1 MKDSL
6 LEKNLAA
13 LPSRLA
19 EVVQNPVNSFGVVD
33 LNPQNTESKI
43 SYELTKSKTG
53 DPTLELDGVWIHSRF
68 DPKKEAERFA
78 TELPHDGSERIYL
91 LFGAGLG
98 YILPFLI
105 EKEKVTIIWMEPF
118 PFFIQEAFKIFDFS
132 KPLLDGKLILITG
145 EGMEDQLSDAVKG
158 KGTYPISFVPHRG
171 SWQWK
176 ETEYQRLKYTAEQ
189 MFHKKDVNLATLTR
203 FEKIWAKNI
212 CYNLPE
218 LSKFRPVSDLFGI
231 ANGISIVVA
240 GAGPSLSESI
250 PDLIKYRNQFL
261 LLAVDTALPI
271 LTSFGVEPDLIFSVD
286 PQALNSQYLEDYS
299 GEAILVFDP
308 TSTYLS
314 LRLDKGP
321 NKGFVTSSPFPLIRL
336 LERTGESEIGS
347 VPFGGSVSTNAASL
361 ATLMGAKSVYLVG
374 QDLSFTKGLAHS
386 KGAVLEERLNYLES
400 RKFRREKHNYKQL
413 FALPQKKVTGNLD
426 ETYIT
431 NEKMLIFKKWF
442 EDHAKEN
449 PWTNLTQFGAKLEGI
464 PHSEFEKEFASE
476 LSEVKNQT
484 NLVESVRNKI
494 HSQLKM
500 DSPYFDEKQLVSEIK
515 STTEALAEFVTT
527 VKRGLSVS
535 QRIYNQ
541 IQRNQINPKTFS
553 EDIKQMDSIDE
564 QVSGKKGLNEILSL
578 GIQRVILTITE
589 GYDDNLS
596 LEEKENIQLGVAKK
610 SLLLYEGLYASVRST
625 KRMLTKS
632 LYRLQ

>member
-1 MKDSL
+1 MNKSN

-13 LPSRLA
+13 LPSQVA
-19 EVVQNPVNSFGVVD
+19 ESILNLENPSEPTNSLD
-33 LNPQNTESKI
+33 SESNF
-43 SYELTKSKTG
+43 SYQLTKSKTG

-98 YILPFLI
+98 YILPYLI
-105 EKEKVTIIWMEPF
+105 EREKVTIIWMEPHQ
-118 PFFIQEAFKIFDFS
+118 FFIKEAFQIFDFS
-132 KPLLDGKLILITG
+132 KPLLEGKLILITG
-145 EGMEDQLSDAVKG
+145 EGLEDQLSEAVKG
-158 KGTYPISFVPHRG
+158 KGTHPISFVPHRG
-171 SWQWK
+171 SWQWR
-176 ETEYQRLKYTAEQ
+176 ESDYLKLRHTAEQ

-218 LSKFRPVSDLFGI
+218 LSKFRPISDLFGI
-231 ANGISIVVA
+231 AEGISIVVC

-250 PDLIKYRNQFL
+250 PELTKYRNQFL

-271 LTSFGVEPDLIFSVD
+271 LTSFGVDPDLIFSVD

-299 GEAILVFDP
+299 GDGILIFDP

-321 NKGFVTSSPFPLIRL
+321 NKGFVTSSPFPLIGL
-336 LERTGESEIGS
+336 LERTGNGEIGS

-361 ATLMGAKSVYLVG
+361 ATLMGAKSVFLVG

-413 FALPQKKVTGNLD
+413 FALPQKKVTGNLG

-449 PWTNLTQFGAKLEGI
+449 PWTNLTKFGAKLEGI
-464 PHSEFEKEFASE
+464 LHSEFEKVFKSDENE
-476 LSEVKNQT
+476 IKIQI
-484 NLVESVRNKI
+484 NLVQTVRNQI
-494 HSQLKM
+494 HAQLKTEI
-500 DSPYFDEKQLVSEIK
+500 PFFDQKQLASEIK
-515 STTEALAEFVTT
+515 STTESLLDFAST
-527 VKRGLSVS
+527 VKRGLIVS
-535 QRIYNQ
+535 ERIYNQ
-541 IQRNQINPKTFS
+541 IKLNQINPKTFA

-578 GIQRVILTITE
+578 GIQRIILTITE
-589 GYDDNLS
+589 GYDDNLT
-596 LEEKENIQLGVAKK
+596 LEEKENPRLAVAKK
-610 SLLLYEGLYASVRST
+610 SLLLYEGLYTSVQST

-632 LYRLQ
+632 LYRML

>member
-1 MKDSL
+1 MKESY

-19 EVVQNPVNSFGVVD
+19 ELVQNPATAFNSVNSPD
-33 LNPQNTESKI
+33 PEINI
-43 SYELTKSKTG
+43 SYELKKSKTG
-53 DPTLELDGVWIHSRF
+53 DPTLEIDGVWIHSRF

-78 TELPHDGSERIYL
+78 TELPHDGSDRIYL

-98 YILPFLI
+98 YILPYLI
-105 EKEKVTIIWMEPF
+105 NKENVTIIWMEPF

-132 KPLLDGKLILITG
+132 KHLLDGKLILITG
-145 EGMEDQLSDAVKG
+145 EGMEDQLSEAVKG
-158 KGTYPISFVPHRG
+158 KGTHPISFVPHRG

-176 ETEYQRLKYTAEQ
+176 EADYQRLKFTAEQ

-231 ANGISIVVA
+231 AEGISIVVC

-250 PDLIKYRNQFL
+250 SELITYRNQFL

-299 GEAILVFDP
+299 GDAILVFDP

-336 LERTGESEIGS
+336 LERTGTSEIGS

-361 ATLMGAKSVYLVG
+361 ATLMGAKFVFLVG

-413 FALPQKKVTGNLD
+413 FALPQKKVTGNRE

-449 PWTNLTQFGAKLEGI
+449 PWTNLTKFGARLEGI
-464 PHSEFEKEFASE
+464 PHSEFEQEFPSGNSAE
-476 LSEVKNQT
+476 KNNQIK
-484 NLVESVRNKI
+484 LVESVRNQI
-494 HSQLKM
+494 RSQLTKEV
-500 DSPYFDEKQLVSEIK
+500 SFFDTSQLVSEIQ
-515 STTEALAEFVTT
+515 STTESLSEFVIT
-527 VKRGLSVS
+527 VKRGLAVS
-535 QRIYNQ
+535 ERIYNQ
-541 IQRNQINPKTFS
+541 IKRNQINPKTFS
-553 EDIKQMDSIDE
+553 EDIKQMDAIDE

-578 GIQRVILTITE
+578 GIQRIILTITE

-596 LEEKENIQLGVAKK
+596 VEEKENTQLGVAKK
-610 SLLLYEGLYASVRST
+610 SLLLYEGLYESVRTT

>member
-1 MKDSL
+1 MKESY

-19 EVVQNPVNSFGVVD
+19 ELVQNPANAFSSVNSPD
-33 LNPQNTESKI
+33 PEINIT
-43 SYELTKSKTG
+43 YELKKSKTG
-53 DPTLELDGVWIHSRF
+53 DPTLEIDGVWIHSRF
-68 DPKKEAERFA
+68 DPRKEAERFA
-78 TELPHDGSERIYL
+78 TELPHDGSDRIYL

-98 YILPFLI
+98 YILPYLI
-105 EKEKVTIIWMEPF
+105 NKENVTIIWMEPF

-145 EGMEDQLSDAVKG
+145 EGMEDQLSEAMKG
-158 KGTYPISFVPHRG
+158 KGTHPISFVPHRG

-176 ETEYQRLKYTAEQ
+176 EADYQRLKFTAEQ

-231 ANGISIVVA
+231 AEGISIVVC

-250 PDLIKYRNQFL
+250 SELITYRNQFL

-299 GEAILVFDP
+299 GDAILVFDP

-336 LERTGESEIGS
+336 LERTGTSEIGS

-361 ATLMGAKSVYLVG
+361 ATLMGAKFVFLVG

-413 FALPQKKVTGNLD
+413 FALPQKKVTGNQE

-449 PWTNLTQFGAKLEGI
+449 HWTNLTKFGARLEGI
-464 PHSEFEKEFASE
+464 PHSEFEKEF
-476 LSEVKNQT
+476 LSGNSAEKNNQIK
-484 NLVESVRNKI
+484 LVESVRNQI
-494 HSQLKM
+494 RSQLTKEV
-500 DSPYFDEKQLVSEIK
+500 SFFDTSQLVSEIQ
-515 STTEALAEFVTT
+515 STTESLSEFVIT
-527 VKRGLSVS
+527 VKRGLAVS
-535 QRIYNQ
+535 ERIYNQ
-541 IQRNQINPKTFS
+541 IKRNQINPKTFS
-553 EDIKQMDSIDE
+553 EDIKQMDAIDE

-578 GIQRVILTITE
+578 GIQRIILTITE

-596 LEEKENIQLGVAKK
+596 VEEKENTQLGVAKK
-610 SLLLYEGLYASVRST
+610 SLLLYEGLYESVRTT

>member
-1 MKDSL
+1 MNETY

-13 LPSRLA
+13 LPSWLA
-19 EVVQNPVNSFGVVD
+19 EKIQNSDQISEVRNSSNSETNF
-33 LNPQNTESKI
+33 
-43 SYELTKSKTG
+43 SYQLTKSKTG
-53 DPTLELDGVWIHSRF
+53 DLTLELEGVWIHSRF

-98 YILPFLI
+98 YILPYLL
-105 EKEKVTIIWMEPF
+105 EREKVNIIWMEPHV
-118 PFFIQEAFKIFDFS
+118 FFIKEAFQIFDFS
-132 KPLLDGKLILITG
+132 KSLLEGKLILITG
-145 EGMEDQLSDAVKG
+145 EGLEDQLSDAVKG
-158 KGTYPISFVPHRG
+158 KGTHPISFVPHRG
-171 SWQWK
+171 SWQWR
-176 ETEYQRLKYTAEQ
+176 ESDYLKLRHTAEQ

-218 LSKFRPVSDLFGI
+218 LSKFRPISDLFGI
-231 ANGISIVVA
+231 AEGISIVVC

-250 PDLIKYRNQFL
+250 PDLTKYRNQFL

-299 GEAILVFDP
+299 GNGILIFDP

-314 LRLDKGP
+314 LRLDNGP
-321 NKGFVTSSPFPLIRL
+321 NKGYVTSSPFPLIGL
-336 LERTGESEIGS
+336 LERTGSGEIGS

-361 ATLMGAKSVYLVG
+361 ATLMGAGSVFLVG

-413 FALPQKKVTGNLD
+413 FALPQKKVTGNLE

-442 EDHAKEN
+442 EDHAKDN
-449 PWTNLTQFGAKLEGI
+449 PWTNLTKFGAKLEGI
-464 PHSEFEKEFASE
+464 PHSEFSKEFKSDE
-476 LSEVKNQT
+476 NEVKSQT
-484 NLVESVRNKI
+484 NLVQSVRNRI
-494 HSQLKM
+494 NSQLKIEI
-500 DSPYFDEKQLVSEIK
+500 PFFDPKQLVSEIK
-515 STTEALAEFVTT
+515 STTEALSEFVTI
-527 VKRGLSVS
+527 VKKGLTVS

-541 IQRNQINPKTFS
+541 IKLNQINPKTFS
-553 EDIKQMDSIDE
+553 EDIKQMDLIDE

-589 GYDDNLS
+589 GYDDNLT
-596 LEEKENIQLGVAKK
+596 LEEKENPRLAVAKK
-610 SLLLYEGLYASVRST
+610 SLLLYEGLYSSVQST

-632 LYRLQ
+632 LYRML

>member
-1 MKDSL
+1 MNHSY

-13 LPSRLA
+13 IPSPLA
-19 EVVQNPVNSFGVVD
+19 EVILNLGNPSETTNSLD
-33 LNPQNTESKI
+33 SESN
-43 SYELTKSKTG
+43 YTYQLTKSKTG

-98 YILPFLI
+98 YIIPYLI
-105 EKEKVTIIWMEPF
+105 ERQKVTIIWMEPHT
-118 PFFIQEAFKIFDFS
+118 FFIKESFQIFDFS
-132 KPLLDGKLILITG
+132 KPLLEGKLILITG
-145 EGMEDQLSDAVKG
+145 EGMEDQLSESVKG
-158 KGTYPISFVPHRG
+158 KGTHPISFVPHRG
-171 SWQWK
+171 SWQWR
-176 ETEYQRLKYTAEQ
+176 ETDYLKLRHTAEQ

-218 LSKFRPVSDLFGI
+218 LSKFRPISDLFGI
-231 ANGISIVVA
+231 AEGISIVVC

-250 PDLIKYRNQFL
+250 PELTKYRNQFL

-271 LTSFGVEPDLIFSVD
+271 LTSFGVDPDLIFSVD

-299 GEAILVFDP
+299 GDGILIFDP

-321 NKGFVTSSPFPLIRL
+321 NKGFVTSSPFPLIGL
-336 LERTGESEIGS
+336 LERTGPSEIGS

-361 ATLMGAKSVYLVG
+361 ATLMGANSIFLVG

-413 FALPQKKVTGNLD
+413 FALPQKKVTGNLG

-449 PWTNLTQFGAKLEGI
+449 PWTNLTKFGAKLEGI
-464 PHSEFEKEFASE
+464 SHSLFEKEFASGE
-476 LSEVKNQT
+476 NEIITQT
-484 NLVESVRNKI
+484 NLVQSVRNQI
-494 HSQLKM
+494 QSQLKTEN
-500 DSPYFDEKQLVSEIK
+500 PFFDQKLLVSEIK
-515 STTEALAEFVTT
+515 STTESLLDFAST
-527 VKRGLSVS
+527 VKRGLTVS
-535 QRIYNQ
+535 ERIYNQ
-541 IQRNQINPKTFS
+541 IKRNQINPKTFS
-553 EDIKQMDSIDE
+553 EDIKQMDAIDE

-589 GYDDNLS
+589 GYDDNLT
-596 LEEKENIQLGVAKK
+596 LEEKENPRLAVAKK
-610 SLLLYEGLYASVRST
+610 SLLLYEGLYASVQST

-632 LYRLQ
+632 LYRLLK

>member
-1 MKDSL
+1 MKESY

-19 EVVQNPVNSFGVVD
+19 ELVQNPATAFISVNSPD
-33 LNPQNTESKI
+33 PEINI
-43 SYELTKSKTG
+43 SYELKKSKTG
-53 DPTLELDGVWIHSRF
+53 DPTLEIDGVWIHSRF

-78 TELPHDGSERIYL
+78 TELPHDGSDRIYL

-98 YILPFLI
+98 YILPYLI
-105 EKEKVTIIWMEPF
+105 NKENVTIIWMEPF

-145 EGMEDQLSDAVKG
+145 EGMEDQLSEAVKG
-158 KGTYPISFVPHRG
+158 KGTHPISFVPHRG

-176 ETEYQRLKYTAEQ
+176 EADYQRLKFTAEQ

-231 ANGISIVVA
+231 AEGISIVVC

-250 PDLIKYRNQFL
+250 SELITYRNQFL

-271 LTSFGVEPDLIFSVD
+271 LSSFGVEPDLIFSVD

-299 GEAILVFDP
+299 GDAILVFDP

-336 LERTGESEIGS
+336 LERTGTSEIGS

-361 ATLMGAKSVYLVG
+361 ATLMGAKFVFLVG

-413 FALPQKKVTGNLD
+413 FALPQKKVTGNQE

-449 PWTNLTQFGAKLEGI
+449 PWTNLTKFGARLEGI
-464 PHSEFEKEFASE
+464 PHSEFEKEFPSGNSAE
-476 LSEVKNQT
+476 KNNQIK
-484 NLVESVRNKI
+484 LVESVRNQI
-494 HSQLKM
+494 RSQLTKKV
-500 DSPYFDEKQLVSEIK
+500 SFFDTSQLVSEIQ
-515 STTEALAEFVTT
+515 STTESLSEFVIT
-527 VKRGLSVS
+527 VKRGLAVS
-535 QRIYNQ
+535 ERIYNQ
-541 IQRNQINPKTFS
+541 IKRNQINPKTFS
-553 EDIKQMDSIDE
+553 EDIKQMDAIDE

-578 GIQRVILTITE
+578 GIQRIILTITE

-596 LEEKENIQLGVAKK
+596 VEEKENTQLGVAKK
-610 SLLLYEGLYASVRST
+610 SLLLYEGLYESVRTT

>member
-1 MKDSL
+1 MNHSN

-13 LPSRLA
+13 IPSQIA
-19 EVVQNPVNSFGVVD
+19 EVILNLGNPSETTNSLD
-33 LNPQNTESKI
+33 SESN
-43 SYELTKSKTG
+43 YTYQLTKSKTG

-98 YILPFLI
+98 YIIPYLI
-105 EKEKVTIIWMEPF
+105 ERQKVTIIWMEPHT
-118 PFFIQEAFKIFDFS
+118 FFIKESFQIFDFS
-132 KPLLDGKLILITG
+132 KPLLEGKLILITG
-145 EGMEDQLSDAVKG
+145 EGMEDQLSESVKG
-158 KGTYPISFVPHRG
+158 KGTHPISFVPHRG
-171 SWQWK
+171 SWQWR
-176 ETEYQRLKYTAEQ
+176 ETDYLKLRHTAEQ

-218 LSKFRPVSDLFGI
+218 LSKFRPISDLFGI
-231 ANGISIVVA
+231 AEGISIVVC

-250 PDLIKYRNQFL
+250 PELTKYRNQFL

-271 LTSFGVEPDLIFSVD
+271 LTSFSVDPDLIFSVD
-286 PQALNSQYLEDYS
+286 PQALNSQYLEEYS
-299 GEAILVFDP
+299 GDGILIFDP

-321 NKGFVTSSPFPLIRL
+321 NKGFVTSSPFPLIGL
-336 LERTGESEIGS
+336 LERTGPSEIGS

-361 ATLMGAKSVYLVG
+361 ATLMGANSIFLVG

-413 FALPQKKVTGNLD
+413 FALPQKKVTGNLG

-449 PWTNLTQFGAKLEGI
+449 PWTNLTKFGAKLEGI
-464 PHSEFEKEFASE
+464 PHSHFEKEFAIDE
-476 LSEVKNQT
+476 NEIKIQT
-484 NLVESVRNKI
+484 KLVQSVRNQI
-494 HSQLKM
+494 QSQLKTEN
-500 DSPYFDEKQLVSEIK
+500 PFFDQKLLVSEIK
-515 STTEALAEFVTT
+515 STTESLLDFAST
-527 VKRGLSVS
+527 VKRGLTVS
-535 QRIYNQ
+535 ERIYNQ
-541 IQRNQINPKTFS
+541 IKRNQINPKTFS
-553 EDIKQMDSIDE
+553 EDIKQMDAIDE

-589 GYDDNLS
+589 GYDDNLT
-596 LEEKENIQLGVAKK
+596 LEEKENPRLAVAKK
-610 SLLLYEGLYASVRST
+610 SLLLYEGLYASVQST

-632 LYRLQ
+632 LYRLLK

>member
-1 MKDSL
+1 MNKSY

-13 LPSRLA
+13 LHSQLA
-19 EVVQNPVNSFGVVD
+19 EQIQKFQSQSGEKNSVD
-33 LNPQNTESKI
+33 SENNLPYQ
-43 SYELTKSKTG
+43 LTKSKVG

-98 YILPFLI
+98 YIIPYLI
-105 EKEKVTIIWMEPF
+105 EREKVTIIWMEPHV
-118 PFFIQEAFKIFDFS
+118 FFIKEAFQIFDFS
-132 KPLLDGKLILITG
+132 KALLEGKLILITG
-145 EGMEDQLSDAVKG
+145 QGMEDQLSEAVKG
-158 KGTYPISFVPHRG
+158 KGTHPISFVPHRG
-171 SWQWK
+171 SWQWR
-176 ETEYQRLKYTAEQ
+176 ESDYLKLRHTAEQ

-231 ANGISIVVA
+231 AEGISIVVC

-250 PDLIKYRNQFL
+250 SDLKKYRNQFL

-271 LTSFGVEPDLIFSVD
+271 LTSFGVDPDLIFSVD
-286 PQALNSQYLEDYS
+286 PQALNSQYLEDYV
-299 GEAILVFDP
+299 GDGILIFDP

-321 NKGFVTSSPFPLIRL
+321 NKGFVTSSPFPLIGL
-336 LERTGESEIGS
+336 LERTGPSEIGS
-347 VPFGGSVSTNAASL
+347 VPFGGSVSTNTASL
-361 ATLMGAKSVYLVG
+361 ATLMGAQSVFLVG

-413 FALPQKKVTGNLD
+413 FALPQKKVTGNLG

-449 PWTNLTQFGAKLEGI
+449 PWTNLTKFGTKLEGI
-464 PHSEFEKEFASE
+464 PHSHFEKEFASDE
-476 LSEVKNQT
+476 NEIKIQT
-484 NLVESVRNKI
+484 NLVQSVRSQI
-494 HSQLKM
+494 QSQLKNE
-500 DSPYFDEKQLVSEIK
+500 DPFFDQKQLVSEIK
-515 STTEALAEFVTT
+515 STTESLLDFVST
-527 VKRGLSVS
+527 VKRGLTVS
-535 QRIYNQ
+535 ERIYNQ
-541 IQRNQINPKTFS
+541 IKRNQINPKTFS
-553 EDIKQMDSIDE
+553 EDIKQMDAIDE
-564 QVSGKKGLNEILSL
+564 QVSNKKGLNEILNL

-589 GYDDNLS
+589 GYDDNLT
-596 LEEKENIQLGVAKK
+596 LEEKEDPRLAVAKK
-610 SLLLYEGLYASVRST
+610 SLLLYEGLYTSVQST

-632 LYRLQ
+632 LYRLLQ

>member
-1 MKDSL
+1 MNDSL
-6 LEKNLAA
+6 FQKNLAA
-13 LPSRLA
+13 LPSSLA
-19 EVVQNPVNSFGVVD
+19 DAVQNPPNTMNALD
-33 LNPQNTESKI
+33 LNSKNSETKI

-98 YILPFLI
+98 YIIPFLMERKNI
-105 EKEKVTIIWMEPF
+105 TTIWMEPNS
-118 PFFIQEAFKIFDFS
+118 FFIRESFRIFDFS
-132 KPLLDGKLILITG
+132 KSFLEGKLILITG
-145 EGMEDQLSDAVKG
+145 EGMEDQLSEAVKG
-158 KGTYPISFVPHRG
+158 KGTHPISFVPHRG

-176 ETEYQRLKYTAEQ
+176 EDEYLRLKYTAEQ

-231 ANGISIVVA
+231 AKEISIVVC

-250 PDLIKYRNQFL
+250 PEIIKFRKQFL
-261 LLAVDTALPI
+261 LLAVDTAVPI
-271 LTSFGVEPDLIFSVD
+271 LTSFGAEPDLIFSVD

-308 TSTYLS
+308 TSTYIS
-314 LRLDKGP
+314 LRLEKGP
-321 NKGFVTSSPFPLIRL
+321 NKGFVTSSPFPLIGL
-336 LERTGESEIGS
+336 LERTGSDEIGS

-413 FALPQKKVTGNLD
+413 FALPRKQVKGNQ
-426 ETYIT
+426 EEIYIT

-449 PWTNLTQFGAKLEGI
+449 PWINLTRFGAKLEGI
-464 PHSEFEKEFASE
+464 PHSEFSNEFSNDE
-476 LSEVKNQT
+476 FETKNQT
-484 NLVESVRNKI
+484 NLVQSVRNQI
-494 HSQLKM
+494 HSLLQNEISFFNQ
-500 DSPYFDEKQLVSEIK
+500 DQLVSEIK
-515 STTEALAEFVTT
+515 STTEALLNFVTT
-527 VKRGLSVS
+527 VKRGLTVS
-535 QRIYNQ
+535 RRIYNQ
-541 IQRNQINPKTFS
+541 IQKNQINPKTFS

-589 GYDDNLS
+589 GYDDHLS
-596 LEEKENIQLGVAKK
+596 VEEKENAQLGVAKK
-610 SLLLYEGLYASVRST
+610 SLLLYEGLYESVRTT

-632 LYRLQ
+632 LYRML

>member
-1 MKDSL
+1 MNESF

-13 LPSRLA
+13 LPSKLV
-19 EVVQNPVNSFGVVD
+19 EVVRNQKSIFNTVNSPSPG
-33 LNPQNTESKI
+33 TKI
-43 SYELTKSKTG
+43 SYELSKSKTG

-98 YILPFLI
+98 YILPYLI
-105 EKEKVTIIWMEPF
+105 NKEKVTIIWMEPF
-118 PFFIQEAFKIFDFS
+118 PFFIWESFKLFDLS
-132 KPLLDGKLILITG
+132 KPLLEGKLILITG
-145 EGMEDQLSDAVKG
+145 DGMEDQLTEAVKG

-176 ETEYQRLKYTAEQ
+176 EAEYQRLKYTAEQ

-218 LSKFRPVSDLFGI
+218 LSQFRPVSDLFGI
-231 ANGISIVVA
+231 ASGIPIVVA
-240 GAGPSLSESI
+240 CAGPSLSESI
-250 PDLIKYRNQFL
+250 PDLVTYRSQFL

-336 LERTGESEIGS
+336 LERTGPSEIGS

-361 ATLMGAKSVYLVG
+361 ATLMGAKSVFLVG

-413 FALPQKKVTGNLD
+413 FALPRKKVLGNSE

-449 PWTNLTQFGAKLEGI
+449 PWTNLTKFGAKLEGI
-464 PHSEFEKEFASE
+464 PHSEFGKEFSNDE
-476 LSEVKNQT
+476 SEVKNQT
-484 NLVESVRNKI
+484 HLVQLVRNRI
-494 HSQLKM
+494 RSQLKKEE
-500 DSPYFDEKQLVSEIK
+500 SFFDKTELVSEIL
-515 STTEALAEFVTT
+515 STTESLSEFVIT
-527 VKRGLSVS
+527 VKRGLIVS
-535 QRIYNQ
+535 ERIYNQ
-541 IQRNQINPKTFS
+541 IKRNQINPKTFS

-589 GYDDNLS
+589 GYDDHLS
-596 LEEKENIQLGVAKK
+596 LEEKENTKLGVAKK
-610 SLLLYEGLYASVRST
+610 SLLLYEGLYESVQST

>member
-1 MKDSL
+1 MKESY

-19 EVVQNPVNSFGVVD
+19 ELVQNPATAFISVNSPD
-33 LNPQNTESKI
+33 PEINI
-43 SYELTKSKTG
+43 SYELKKSKTG
-53 DPTLELDGVWIHSRF
+53 DPTLEIDGVWIHSRF

-78 TELPHDGSERIYL
+78 TELPHDGSDRIYL

-98 YILPFLI
+98 YILPYLI
-105 EKEKVTIIWMEPF
+105 NKENVTIIWMEPF

-145 EGMEDQLSDAVKG
+145 EGMEDQLSEAVKG
-158 KGTYPISFVPHRG
+158 KGTHPISFVPHRG

-176 ETEYQRLKYTAEQ
+176 EADYQRLKFTAEQ

-231 ANGISIVVA
+231 AEGISIVVC

-250 PDLIKYRNQFL
+250 SELINYRNQFL

-271 LTSFGVEPDLIFSVD
+271 LSSFGVEPDLIFSVD

-299 GEAILVFDP
+299 GDAILVFDP

-336 LERTGESEIGS
+336 LERTGTSEIGS

-361 ATLMGAKSVYLVG
+361 ATLMGAKFVFLVG

-413 FALPQKKVTGNLD
+413 FALPQKKVTGNQE

-449 PWTNLTQFGAKLEGI
+449 PWTNLTKFGARLEGI
-464 PHSEFEKEFASE
+464 PHSEFEKEFPSGNSAE
-476 LSEVKNQT
+476 KNNQIK
-484 NLVESVRNKI
+484 LVESVRNQI
-494 HSQLKM
+494 RSQLTKKV
-500 DSPYFDEKQLVSEIK
+500 SFFDTSQLVSEIQ
-515 STTEALAEFVTT
+515 STTESLSEFVIT
-527 VKRGLSVS
+527 VKRGLAVS
-535 QRIYNQ
+535 ERIYNQ
-541 IQRNQINPKTFS
+541 IKRNQINPKTFS
-553 EDIKQMDSIDE
+553 EDIKQMDAIDE

-578 GIQRVILTITE
+578 GIQRIILTITE

-596 LEEKENIQLGVAKK
+596 VEEKENTQLGVAKK
-610 SLLLYEGLYASVRST
+610 SLLLYEGLYESVRTT

>member
-1 MKDSL
+1 MNEFY

-13 LPSRLA
+13 LPSQLA
-19 EVVQNPVNSFGVVD
+19 ALIQNPEKNFEGLHSQN
-33 LNPQNTESKI
+33 LKTNPTYQ
-43 SYELTKSKTG
+43 LTKSKVG

-98 YILPFLI
+98 YIIPYLL
-105 EKEKVTIIWMEPF
+105 EREKVTIIWMEPYQ
-118 PFFIQEAFKIFDFS
+118 FFIKESFQIFDFS
-132 KPLLDGKLILITG
+132 KSLLDEKLILITG
-145 EGMEDQLSDAVKG
+145 EGLEDQLSEAVKG
-158 KGTYPISFVPHRG
+158 KGTHPISFVPHRG
-171 SWQWK
+171 SWQWR
-176 ETEYQRLKYTAEQ
+176 ESDYLKLRHTAEQ

-231 ANGISIVVA
+231 AEGISIVVC

-250 PDLIKYRNQFL
+250 PDLTKYRNQFL

-271 LTSFGVEPDLIFSVD
+271 LNSFGVEPDLIFSVD
-286 PQALNSQYLEDYS
+286 PQALNSQYLEDDS
-299 GEAILVFDP
+299 GNGILIFDP
-308 TSTYLS
+308 TSTYIS
-314 LRLDKGP
+314 LRLEKGP
-321 NKGFVTSSPFPLIRL
+321 NKGFVTSSPFPLIGL
-336 LERTGESEIGS
+336 LERTGSSEIGS

-361 ATLMGAKSVYLVG
+361 ATLMGAKSVFLVG

-386 KGAVLEERLNYLES
+386 KGAVLEERLNYLET

-413 FALPQKKVTGNLD
+413 FALPQKKVTGNLE

-449 PWTNLTQFGAKLEGI
+449 PWTNLTKFGAKLEGI
-464 PHSEFEKEFASE
+464 PHSNFEKEFASDE
-476 LSEVKNQT
+476 GEIKTQT
-484 NLVESVRNKI
+484 NLVQSVRNRI
-494 HSQLKM
+494 QSQLKIEN
-500 DSPYFDEKQLVSEIK
+500 PFFDQKQLVSEIR
-515 STTEALAEFVTT
+515 STTEALSEFVST
-527 VKRGLSVS
+527 VKRGLVVS

-589 GYDDNLS
+589 GYDDNLT
-596 LEEKENIQLGVAKK
+596 LEEKENAQLGVAKK
-610 SLLLYEGLYASVRST
+610 SLLLYEGLYESVRST

-632 LYRLQ
+632 LYRML

>member
-1 MKDSL
+1 MNETY
-6 LEKNLAA
+6 LEKNFAA
-13 LPSRLA
+13 LPSQLA
-19 EVVQNPVNSFGVVD
+19 ELIQNSDQKSAFPNSID
-33 LNPQNTESKI
+33 SKSI
-43 SYELTKSKTG
+43 PSYQLTKSKTG
-53 DPTLELDGVWIHSRF
+53 DLTLELDGVWIHSRF

-98 YILPFLI
+98 YILPYLL
-105 EKEKVTIIWMEPF
+105 EREKVNIIWMEPHV
-118 PFFIQEAFKIFDFS
+118 FFIKEAFQIFDFS
-132 KPLLDGKLILITG
+132 KSLLEGKLILITG
-145 EGMEDQLSDAVKG
+145 EGLEDQLSDAVKG
-158 KGTYPISFVPHRG
+158 KGTHPISFVPHRG
-171 SWQWK
+171 SWQWR
-176 ETEYQRLKYTAEQ
+176 ESDYLKLRQTAEQ

-218 LSKFRPVSDLFGI
+218 LSQFRPISDLFGI
-231 ANGISIVVA
+231 AEGISIVVC

-250 PDLIKYRNQFL
+250 PDLTKYRNQFL

-299 GEAILVFDP
+299 GNGILIFDP
-308 TSTYLS
+308 TSTFLS
-314 LRLDKGP
+314 LRLEKGP
-321 NKGFVTSSPFPLIRL
+321 NKGFVTSSPFPLIGL
-336 LERTGESEIGS
+336 LERTGSGEIGS

-361 ATLMGAKSVYLVG
+361 ATLMGADTVFLVG

-413 FALPQKKVTGNLD
+413 FALPQKKVTGNLE

-442 EDHAKEN
+442 EDHAKDN
-449 PWTNLTQFGAKLEGI
+449 PWTNLTKFGAKLEGI
-464 PHSEFEKEFASE
+464 PHSEFDKEFASDE
-476 LSEVKNQT
+476 NEVKTQT
-484 NLVESVRNKI
+484 NLVQSVRNQI
-494 HSQLKM
+494 NSQLKIEI
-500 DSPYFDEKQLVSEIK
+500 PFFDPKQLVSEIK
-515 STTEALAEFVTT
+515 STTEALSEFVTI
-527 VKRGLSVS
+527 VKRGLTVS

-541 IQRNQINPKTFS
+541 IKLNQINPKTFS

-578 GIQRVILTITE
+578 GIQRIILTITE
-589 GYDDNLS
+589 GYDDNLT
-596 LEEKENIQLGVAKK
+596 LEEKENPRLAVAKK
-610 SLLLYEGLYASVRST
+610 SLLLYEGLYSSVQST

-632 LYRLQ
+632 LYRML

>member
-1 MKDSL
+1 MNESY

-13 LPSRLA
+13 LPSQLA
-19 EVVQNPVNSFGVVD
+19 EVIQNPEKTFTAINSQNFET
-33 LNPQNTESKI
+33 NP
-43 SYELTKSKTG
+43 SYQLTKSKTG

-98 YILPFLI
+98 YIIPYLL
-105 EKEKVTIIWMEPF
+105 EREKVTIIWMEPY
-118 PFFIQEAFKIFDFS
+118 PFFIRESFQIFDFS
-132 KPLLDGKLILITG
+132 KSFLEGKLILITG
-145 EGMEDQLSDAVKG
+145 EGLEDQLSEAVKG
-158 KGTYPISFVPHRG
+158 KGTHPISFVPHRG
-171 SWQWK
+171 AWQWRESDYIK
-176 ETEYQRLKYTAEQ
+176 LRHTAEQ

-231 ANGISIVVA
+231 AEGISIVVC

-250 PDLIKYRNQFL
+250 PDLTKFRNQFL

-299 GEAILVFDP
+299 GNAILIFDP

-314 LRLDKGP
+314 LRLEKGP
-321 NKGFVTSSPFPLIRL
+321 NKGFVTSSPFPLIGL
-336 LERTGESEIGS
+336 LERTGSEKIGS

-361 ATLMGAKSVYLVG
+361 ATLMGANSVFLVG

-413 FALPQKKVTGNLD
+413 FALPQKKVTGNLE

-449 PWTNLTQFGAKLEGI
+449 PWTNLTKFGAKLEGI
-464 PHSEFEKEFASE
+464 RHSEFEKEFASDE
-476 LSEVKNQT
+476 NEIKTQT
-484 NLVESVRNKI
+484 NLVQSVRNRI
-494 HSQLKM
+494 QSQLKIEI
-500 DSPYFDEKQLVSEIK
+500 PFFDPKQLVSEIK
-515 STTEALAEFVTT
+515 STTEALSEFVSII
-527 VKRGLSVS
+527 KRGLAVS

-589 GYDDNLS
+589 GYDDQLT
-596 LEEKENIQLGVAKK
+596 LEEKENPRLGVAKK
-610 SLLLYEGLYASVRST
+610 SLLLYEGLYESVRST

-632 LYRLQ
+632 LYRML

>member
-1 MKDSL
+1 MNKSY

-13 LPSRLA
+13 LPAKLA
-19 EVVQNPVNSFGVVD
+19 EVI
-33 LNPQNTESKI
+33 LNPENTFASTSSQSSETFP
-43 SYELTKSKTG
+43 SYKLTQSKTG
-53 DPTLELDGVWIHSRF
+53 DPTLELEGVWIHSRF

-91 LFGAGLG
+91 LFGAGIG
-98 YILPFLI
+98 YIIPYLL
-105 EKEKVTIIWMEPF
+105 EREKVTIIWMEPY
-118 PFFIQEAFKIFDFS
+118 PFFIRESFQIFDFS
-132 KPLLDGKLILITG
+132 KAFLEGKLILITG
-145 EGMEDQLSDAVKG
+145 EGLEDQLSEAVKG
-158 KGTYPISFVPHRG
+158 KGTHPISFVPHRG
-171 SWQWK
+171 SWQWRESDYIK
-176 ETEYQRLKYTAEQ
+176 LRYTAEQ

-231 ANGISIVVA
+231 AEGISIVVC
-240 GAGPSLSESI
+240 GAGPSLSESV
-250 PDLIKYRNQFL
+250 PDLTKYRNQFL

-299 GEAILVFDP
+299 GNGILIFDP

-321 NKGFVTSSPFPLIRL
+321 NKGFVTSSPFPLIGL
-336 LERTGESEIGS
+336 LERTGSEEIGS

-361 ATLMGAKSVYLVG
+361 ATLMGANSVFLVG

-413 FALPQKKVTGNLD
+413 FALPQKKVTGDLE

-449 PWTNLTQFGAKLEGI
+449 PWTNLTKFGAKLEGI
-464 PHSEFEKEFASE
+464 RHSEFGKEFASDE
-476 LSEVKNQT
+476 NEVNTQT
-484 NLVESVRNKI
+484 NLVRSVRNQI
-494 HSQLKM
+494 QSQLKIEI
-500 DSPYFDEKQLVSEIK
+500 PFFDPKQLVSEIK
-515 STTEALAEFVTT
+515 STTESLSEFVTT
-527 VKRGLSVS
+527 VKRGLVVS

-589 GYDDNLS
+589 GYDDQLT
-596 LEEKENIQLGVAKK
+596 LEEKENPQLGVAKK
-610 SLLLYEGLYASVRST
+610 SLLLYEGLYESVRST

-632 LYRLQ
+632 LYRML

>member
-1 MKDSL
+1 MKESY

-19 EVVQNPVNSFGVVD
+19 ELVQNPATTFNSVNSPD
-33 LNPQNTESKI
+33 PEINI

-53 DPTLELDGVWIHSRF
+53 DPTLEIDGVWIHSRF

-78 TELPHDGSERIYL
+78 AELPHDGSDRIYL

-98 YILPFLI
+98 YILPYLI
-105 EKEKVTIIWMEPF
+105 NKENVTIIWMEPF

-145 EGMEDQLSDAVKG
+145 EGMEDQLSEAVKG
-158 KGTYPISFVPHRG
+158 KGTHPISFVPHRG

-176 ETEYQRLKYTAEQ
+176 EADYQRLKFTAEQ

-231 ANGISIVVA
+231 AEGISIVVC

-250 PDLIKYRNQFL
+250 SELITYRNQFL

-271 LTSFGVEPDLIFSVD
+271 LSSFGVEPDLIFSVD

-299 GEAILVFDP
+299 GDAILVFDP

-336 LERTGESEIGS
+336 LERTGTSEIGS

-361 ATLMGAKSVYLVG
+361 ATLMGAKFVFLVG

-413 FALPQKKVTGNLD
+413 FALPQKKVTGNQ
-426 ETYIT
+426 EEIYIT

-449 PWTNLTQFGAKLEGI
+449 PWTNLTKFGARLEGI
-464 PHSEFEKEFASE
+464 PHSEFEKEFPSGNSAE
-476 LSEVKNQT
+476 KNNQIK
-484 NLVESVRNKI
+484 LVESVRNQI
-494 HSQLKM
+494 RSQLTKEV
-500 DSPYFDEKQLVSEIK
+500 SFFDTSQLVSEIQ
-515 STTEALAEFVTT
+515 STTESLSEFVIT
-527 VKRGLSVS
+527 VKRGLAVS
-535 QRIYNQ
+535 ERIYNQ
-541 IQRNQINPKTFS
+541 IKRNQINPKTFS
-553 EDIKQMDSIDE
+553 EDIKQMDAIDE

-578 GIQRVILTITE
+578 GIQRIILTITE

-596 LEEKENIQLGVAKK
+596 VEEKENTQLGVAKK
-610 SLLLYEGLYASVRST
+610 SLLLYEGLYESVRTT

>member
-1 MKDSL
+1 MNHSY

-13 LPSRLA
+13 LPSQLA
-19 EVVQNPVNSFGVVD
+19 ELIQNSGNQSPKANTFDSEI
-33 LNPQNTESKI
+33 NP
-43 SYELTKSKTG
+43 SYQLTKSKVG

-98 YILPFLI
+98 YIIPYLI
-105 EKEKVTIIWMEPF
+105 EREKVTIIWMEPHT
-118 PFFIQEAFKIFDFS
+118 FFISEAFQIFDFS
-132 KPLLDGKLILITG
+132 KPLLEGKLVIITG
-145 EGMEDQLSDAVKG
+145 EGMEEQLSDAVKG
-158 KGTYPISFVPHRG
+158 KGTHPISFVPHRG
-171 SWQWK
+171 AWQWRESDYIK
-176 ETEYQRLKYTAEQ
+176 LRYTAEQ

-218 LSKFRPVSDLFGI
+218 LSKFRPVSVLFGI
-231 ANGISIVVA
+231 AEGISIVVC

-250 PDLIKYRNQFL
+250 PELRKYRNQFL

-271 LTSFGVEPDLIFSVD
+271 LTSFGVDPDLIFSVD
-286 PQALNSQYLEDYS
+286 PQALNSQYLEDYT
-299 GEAILVFDP
+299 GNGILIFDP

-321 NKGFVTSSPFPLIRL
+321 NKGFVTSSPFPLIGL
-336 LERTGESEIGS
+336 LERTGISEIGS

-361 ATLMGAKSVYLVG
+361 ATLMGAKSIYLVG

-413 FALPQKKVTGNLD
+413 FALPQKKVTGNLG

-449 PWTNLTQFGAKLEGI
+449 PWTNLTKFGAKLEGI
-464 PHSEFEKEFASE
+464 SHSLFEKEFASNE
-476 LSEVKNQT
+476 NEIKIQT
-484 NLVESVRNKI
+484 NLVQSVRNQI
-494 HSQLKM
+494 QSQLKTEN
-500 DSPYFDEKQLVSEIK
+500 SFFDRKQLVSEIK
-515 STTEALAEFVTT
+515 STTESLLDFVST
-527 VKRGLSVS
+527 VKRGLTVS
-535 QRIYNQ
+535 ERIYNQ
-541 IQRNQINPKTFS
+541 IKRNQINPKTFS
-553 EDIKQMDSIDE
+553 EDIKQMDAIDE

-589 GYDDNLS
+589 GYDDNLT
-596 LEEKENIQLGVAKK
+596 LEEKENPRLAVAKK
-610 SLLLYEGLYASVRST
+610 SLLLYEGLYASVQST

-632 LYRLQ
+632 LYRLL